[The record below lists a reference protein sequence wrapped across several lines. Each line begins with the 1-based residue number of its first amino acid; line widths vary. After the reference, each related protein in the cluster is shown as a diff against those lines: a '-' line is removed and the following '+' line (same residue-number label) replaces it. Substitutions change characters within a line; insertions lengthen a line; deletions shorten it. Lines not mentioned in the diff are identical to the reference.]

1 VPSLNIVFDLG
12 GVVFNWQPD
21 TIICRVFPDSA
32 TQDLVRAEI
41 FEHADWV
48 ELDRGAIALDQAIAR
63 GASRTGLP
71 REEIE
76 KLLNEVPRSLTPIQ
90 ETIELIRSIS
100 ESNNRCFI
108 LSNMHVASISYLEK
122 KYKIWDMFD
131 GIVISSRIQKVKPEI
146 EIYEHLLT
154 EYQLK
159 ASETI
164 FIDDTSENLTAASSI
179 GIQTIKFVDSCQC
192 RRDLVNLK
200 CI

>member
-1 VPSLNIVFDLG
+1 MNIVFDLG

-21 TIICRVFPDSA
+21 AIICRVFQDSA

-41 FEHADWV
+41 FDHADWV
-48 ELDRGAIALDQAIAR
+48 ELDRGAIALDQAIVR
-63 GASRTGLP
+63 GVSRTGLP
-71 REEIE
+71 YEDIE
-76 KLLNEVPRSLTPIQ
+76 KLLNEVPKSLTPIQ
-90 ETIELIRSIS
+90 ETIELIRSLRD
-100 ESNNRCFI
+100 SNSRCFV

-131 GIVISSRIQKVKPEI
+131 GIVISCRIQKVKPEI
-146 EIYEHLLT
+146 AIYEHLLT
-154 EYQLK
+154 EYQLN

-192 RRDLVNLK
+192 KRDLVNLK